1 MKTEDKGKKYIC
13 WRESG
18 RLRLAGESRF
28 IKKGL
33 STGFFFTETAC
44 KVNTD
49 SILSANYWSSTENS
63 NNSNNAFNVNFD
75 NGNVNNN
82 NKNNTYRVRCVL
94 ASLIEPNNN
103 KQ

>member
-18 RLRLAGESRF
+18 RSRLAGESRF

-33 STGFFFTETAC
+33 STGLFFTETAC

-63 NNSNNAFNVNFD
+63 NNNAFNVNFD

-82 NKNNTYRVRCVL
+82 NKNNTYRVRGVL
-94 ASLIEPNNN
+94 ASLIKPNNN
-103 KQ
+103 KH